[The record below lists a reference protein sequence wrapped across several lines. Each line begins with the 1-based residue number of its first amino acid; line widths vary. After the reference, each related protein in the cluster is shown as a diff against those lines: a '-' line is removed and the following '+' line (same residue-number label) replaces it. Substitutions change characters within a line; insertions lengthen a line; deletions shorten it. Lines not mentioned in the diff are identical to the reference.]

1 MYSRW
6 DMMMGRLFD
15 RKGLKAGILFGALGI
30 CGSYFLMALSVFWS
44 SAWFLVVIA
53 LFYGIGNTCQSITAP
68 SLVSGV
74 FGVRNYSEVYAKIST
89 VTMVVGAVST
99 PVLSAIYEASG
110 SYLTAW
116 IVCLVLSFV
125 STVCLMAACM
135 GHDRVKD

>member
-1 MYSRW
+1 MRI
-6 DMMMGRLFD
+6 LFPY
-15 RKGLKAGILFGALGI
+15 GAFGILVQRLVP
-30 CGSYFLMALSVFWS
+30 CGDRVILWNREYMPKYYCAVAGFWCL
-44 SAWFLVVIA
+44 W
-53 LFYGIGNTCQSITAP
+53 GE
-68 SLVSGV
+68 
-74 FGVRNYSEVYAKIST
+74 NYSEVYAKIST

>member
-1 MYSRW
+1 MI
-6 DMMMGRLFD
+6 MGRLFD

-74 FGVRNYSEVYAKIST
+74 FGVRNYSEVYAK
-89 VTMVVGAVST
+89 
-99 PVLSAIYEASG
+99 L
-110 SYLTAW
+110 
-116 IVCLVLSFV
+116 
-125 STVCLMAACM
+125 
-135 GHDRVKD
+135 